1 MTNLGNGWFTFN
13 VMENDDPEEPC
24 APIDFSIELDEIPE
38 VMRFNESM
46 DGYYLDQIKWTIT
59 GRAGDLSAPH
69 EIVIDIHGDINPAY
83 NAALM
88 SLFGDEVGRTLL
100 MKSEAY
106 LAARRSNLEK
116 SHAEDERYIGDL
128 AIARDVVKKMSDV
141 KLAKQVFGR
150 IMTSST
156 FI

>member
-1 MTNLGNGWFTFN
+1 MTKLGDSWFTFN
-13 VMENDDPEEPC
+13 AMENDERDELS
-24 APIDFSIELDEIPE
+24 APIDFSIELDETPE
-38 VMRFNESM
+38 VMDFNESEG
-46 DGYYLDQIKWTIT
+46 GYYLDQVKWTIM
-59 GRAGDLSAPH
+59 GQVGDLSAPH

-88 SLFGDEVGRTLL
+88 SLFGDEVGGVLL

-116 SHAEDERYIGDL
+116 VDADKERYMGNLTIVRNVLKEMTD
-128 AIARDVVKKMSDV
+128 D
-141 KLAKQVFGR
+141 KLTKQVFGR
-150 IMTSST
+150 LMTSST